1 MFLTSRIRYA
11 QTNFVLIVRFKINVR
26 EVVSS
31 RLICERRTNREMM
44 HKILSTIGFLS
55 EFSWDPP
62 AEIIL
67 SDRSFAPMIRKFNF
81 EHFNFNDAL
90 KKLSRQYFLP
100 SAVVQ

>member
-11 QTNFVLIVRFKINVR
+11 QTNFILIVRFKINVR

-55 EFSWDPP
+55 EISWDPP
-62 AEIIL
+62 AEIL
-67 SDRSFAPMIRKFNF
+67 SDRSFALMIRKFNF
-81 EHFNFNDAL
+81 EYFNFNDAL
-90 KKLSRQYFLP
+90 KTLSRQYFLP

>member
-1 MFLTSRIRYA
+1 
-11 QTNFVLIVRFKINVR
+11 
-26 EVVSS
+26 
-31 RLICERRTNREMM
+31 MM

-67 SDRSFAPMIRKFNF
+67 SDRSFALMIRKFKF
-81 EHFNFNDAL
+81 EYFSFNYAL